1 MLRTTGAVADLEYNF
16 LRLLSPAEPNVCTG
30 AAFAGRSKLELLGAP
45 LDVAGKTVIDFG
57 CGEGHECEELA
68 RLGARRVIGVD
79 IRPELLERAREYAR
93 YHGVDDTCRFAQRSQ
108 EKADM
113 VISLDAF
120 EHFEQP
126 AEILSIM
133 GALLKPEGSIR
144 ISFRPHLV
152 PPARAV
158 ICFPCSRG
166 PTCSF
171 PKELSSAGGLISRMT
186 APPAFKRL
194 PGD

>member
-144 ISFRPHLV
+144 ISF
-152 PPARAV
+152 
-158 ICFPCSRG
+158 G
-166 PTCSF
+166 PTWYH
-171 PKELSSAGGLISRMT
+171 PLGRSSVFRVPVGPLVLFRKSSHPLAV
-186 APPAFKRL
+186 
-194 PGD
+194 